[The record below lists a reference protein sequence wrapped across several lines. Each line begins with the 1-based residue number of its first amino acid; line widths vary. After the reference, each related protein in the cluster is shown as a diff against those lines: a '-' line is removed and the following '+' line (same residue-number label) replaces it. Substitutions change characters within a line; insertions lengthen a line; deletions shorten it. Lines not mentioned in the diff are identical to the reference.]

1 MVHVR
6 IVAPGDRAER
16 VLDLLGALPAV
27 CNVVHFP
34 NAARRP
40 TGDLIL
46 CDVPR
51 REASVVLD
59 DLRELQIH
67 HEGSISLT
75 YVDTEISDA
84 ADEAEKAVADMPFG
98 DEVVWENVET
108 RTSEETQLSI
118 NFVEFMMIATLIAAV
133 GILLDS
139 PILIIGAMVVGPD
152 FGPVA
157 ATCVAVVERRI
168 DLARRSLTALGVAFL
183 AAVVMAILWSLVFKW
198 TGLASEG
205 PHAPHPLTRF
215 ISDPDF
221 FSFFI
226 AWLAGTAGV
235 LSLTS
240 TKSGAL
246 IGVLI
251 SVTTVPALGDVAVS
265 IAYAD
270 WSECRGALTQL
281 GINLVGL
288 FGGGIARLYVQR
300 RVYEKRRRLHLE
312 DAAARE
318 AAGLP
323 LGRRQ
328 DSTVGVPRSR
338 V

>member
-1 MVHVR
+1 VVHVR
-6 IVAPGDRAER
+6 IVAPRDSAER
-16 VLDLLGALPAV
+16 ALELLGALPAV
-27 CNVVHFP
+27 CNVVYFP
-34 NAARRP
+34 GAAQRP
-40 TGDLIL
+40 EGDLIM

-51 REASVVLD
+51 REASVLLD

-84 ADEAEKAVADMPFG
+84 ADEAEKAVADLPFA
-98 DEVVWENVET
+98 DEVVWENVES

-118 NFVEFMMIATLIAAV
+118 NFVEFMMIATLIAGV

-168 DLARRSLTALGVAFL
+168 DLARRSFTALAVAFP
-183 AAVVMAILWSLVFKW
+183 AAVAVTILWSLVFKW
-198 TGLASEG
+198 TDLASDG
-205 PHAPHPLTRF
+205 PQAPHPLTAF

-246 IGVLI
+246 VGVLI
-251 SVTTVPALGDVAVS
+251 SVTTVPALGDIGVS

-270 WSECRGALTQL
+270 WSECRGAATQL
-281 GINLVGL
+281 GVNLVGL

-300 RVYEKRRRLHLE
+300 RMYEKRRLLHRK

-318 AAGLP
+318 AAGRP
-323 LGRRQ
+323 LGAG
-328 DSTVGVPRSR
+328 DSPRGASRSR